1 MSAMFPLVLESRLTW
16 SFRIGTPGPDPRNQ
30 NSSTVY
36 FRVFA
41 QASNPDALMA
51 IGTALR
57 DISLRHFSGQYT
69 LKKPTPVGNY
79 SNRLSFKIGFHSSL
93 DLRTALPRSYL
104 AYYPALWPQEKI
116 EESVHFVSE
125 SGTEKKSFTASQTS
139 KFEDVAARDSYD
151 TQSPVSLD
159 GESRQVRLG
168 DIVLGRS
175 GDKGANLNVGLFVQ
189 TEAEWDWLRSYLS
202 RARFEQML
210 GDDLRE
216 DYSVERVEFPHI
228 RAVHFVVYGILGRG
242 VSSSKRLDGF
252 GKGFVDYFRDKIVQ
266 VPVTLLGKS
275 KSKDGSSKM

>member
-1 MSAMFPLVLESRLTW
+1 M
-16 SFRIGTPGPDPRNQ
+16 
-30 NSSTVY
+30 
-36 FRVFA
+36 
-41 QASNPDALMA
+41 
-51 IGTALR
+51 
-57 DISLRHFSGQYT
+57 
-69 LKKPTPVGNY
+69 
-79 SNRLSFKIGFHSSL
+79 
-93 DLRTALPRSYL
+93 RTALPRPYL

-125 SGTEKKSFTASQTS
+125 PGTEKKSFAASQTS
-139 KFEDVAARDSYD
+139 KFEDVAARESYD
-151 TQSPVSLD
+151 THSPVSLD
-159 GESRQVRLG
+159 GESQQIRLG

-189 TEAEWDWLRSYLS
+189 TEAEWEWLRSYLS

-210 GDDLRE
+210 GDELLE

-266 VPVTLLGKS
+266 VLSLIHI
-275 KSKDGSSKM
+275 